1 MRHGI
6 RDSSNVTPE
15 PEMLNHPEG
24 YKCIKGTELG
34 CYFCNDVTAPG
45 NVRNIYSKIFFSTY
59 TSSLPSKF
67 CGVSYHEQIN

>member
-45 NVRNIYSKIFFSTY
+45 NVRNIYSKIFF
-59 TSSLPSKF
+59 
-67 CGVSYHEQIN
+67 